1 MLRRDSLAQRSH
13 FQLRTQTR
21 AGGIQRK
28 LLIFFLLLAIVIAL
42 LPTIIAKT
50 PLRNSL
56 LSAAI
61 PGNSIHASI
70 SGASLSWISGPALSG
85 IQLNDAAGNPLLTAD
100 AITLDRTPLKLLTN
114 FHDCGV
120 ISINR
125 PQVFLK
131 LRPNGSNL
139 EDTLQ
144 QLLSEV
150 NSKAAPAAEQS
161 TYRAPFVYAIQL
173 VDGTITI
180 EDPTTGRASRIDHVN
195 LQYDCHGAAGGLGNG
210 SLAGQLAVAGPNGSA
225 IPAGHFALMLKPNG
239 NRHELSL
246 QAESLAL
253 ATLQPLLDRFAPGN
267 QIAGAL
273 AGTGTATWSDSAS
286 PPNDVTTQGTFA
298 IDQLEAVSPRL
309 SGDHIRLARVELP
322 WRITAQSTG
331 LTIEELGL
339 KTDVGQLAARGRLD
353 PAGLVSQT
361 ANANWAPLSG
371 NNDLEVKG
379 AVDVARL
386 AAMLPHALQIRQDT
400 TITSGS
406 IDLVGRIQP
415 TAAGQSITGSIHT
428 GQIAATRGGKPF
440 TWDDPVN
447 ANFAISRSASAIALD
462 KLQCDSKFLHVEA
475 AGTIQKLN
483 AEAKFDL
490 NSLAAQLTNYLDL
503 RQIQLA
509 GTGTA
514 QITWQLL
521 EGNKFSA
528 TAKSDLSQLR
538 VALSDNAAWSEPQ
551 LEVRAA
557 ASGVLDAAS
566 HRPTQIDA
574 AQLQVNGQ
582 GDQLDAHLASPVAIT
597 NNAAWPIA
605 VKSTGS
611 IARWLTRAKPWV
623 TTAGWQIDGAS
634 EITANI
640 VAANTQL
647 DVTDTKITVDNL
659 QASSAGWNVNEP
671 RVEFAGDVHLNR
683 TSGEIVA
690 NSTQLASSTISVA
703 AKDLHF
709 ATGER
714 GIAQLTG
721 VAAFRADVAR
731 LASWRARTNDP
742 VQYRPTGEFTGN
754 IRFAQQ
760 SGHITGEVSAT
771 GQNLILTSTSGSP
784 LPPGEA
790 GMRAPSSS
798 ASKTI
803 WQEPRLTLHA
813 LTNYDS
819 TTDRATFD
827 QLQIQSNTLQASAS
841 GQVDRVTTA
850 AQCNVNGALNYDLD
864 QLSPLLRPYIGEGI
878 QLNGR
883 EQARFVVAGQLLDSS
898 SPSVLKLQPVSYA
911 GRPPAPSPQSPSWSR
926 RIHAQ
931 FELPWNG
938 ANVYGLPV
946 GPGKLAATLGDGAL
960 QIAPISL
967 SVGEGQLKL
976 APNIRF
982 DPEPALLTM
991 PAGPVI
997 TNVHIS
1003 PEVSEAML
1011 KFVAPVL
1018 SGATQS
1024 EGQFSLQIDGLQA
1037 PLADTKKAASS
1048 GMLTVHSVRVVP
1060 GPTTEQWVGL
1070 AQQVQALIKRTD
1082 ASTSSTATLLQIR
1095 DQQVNFKVVDG
1106 RVYHQNIEFQI
1117 GDVIM
1122 RSQGSV
1128 GLTDETISLTLQIPV
1143 QDDWVAK
1150 NPILAGLKGQTLQIP
1165 VSGTLKQPQMDK
1177 RALANISGQ
1186 LIQNAAG
1193 SQINKALDK

>member
-1 MLRRDSLAQRSH
+1 MLRGDSLTRQSHHRS
-13 FQLRTQTR
+13 RTQAR
-21 AGGIQRK
+21 AGGIKRK
-28 LLIFFLLLAIVIAL
+28 LLIFFALLAIVIAL

-70 SGASLSWISGPALSG
+70 GGASLSWISGPALSG
-85 IQLNDAAGNPLLTAD
+85 IQLNDSAGNTLLTAD

-139 EDTLQ
+139 EDVLQ

-150 NSKAAPAAEQS
+150 NAKAAPAAEQS
-161 TYRAPFVYAIQL
+161 TSHSPFVYAVQL

-180 EDPTTGRASRIDHVN
+180 EDAATGRASRIDHVN
-195 LQYDCHGAAGGLGNG
+195 LQYDCHGAAGELGNG

-273 AGTGTATWSDSAS
+273 AGTGTATWSDTAS
-286 PPNDVTTQGTFA
+286 PPNDLATQGTFA
-298 IDQLEAVSPRL
+298 IDQFEAISPGL
-309 SGDHIRLARVELP
+309 SGDHIRLTRVELP
-322 WRITAQSTG
+322 WRITAQPGG

-339 KTDVGQLAARGRLD
+339 KSEVCQLAAHGRLD
-353 PAGLVSQT
+353 PAGLVPQA
-361 ANANWAPLSG
+361 ANANWVPLSG
-371 NNDLEVKG
+371 NNDIEIKG

-386 AAMLPHALQIRQDT
+386 AAMLTHALQIRQDT

-406 IDLVGRIQP
+406 IDLAGRIQP
-415 TAAGQSITGSIHT
+415 TAAGQSITGSVHA
-428 GQIAATRGGKPF
+428 GQLAATSGGKPF
-440 TWDDPVN
+440 TWDDPIS
-447 ANFAISRSASAIALD
+447 ANFAISRSASALALD
-462 KLQCDSKFLHVEA
+462 KLQCDSKFLRVEA
-475 AGTIQKLN
+475 AGTIQKLD
-483 AEAKFDL
+483 AQATFDL
-490 NSLAAQLTNYLDL
+490 NSLADQLSKFIDL
-503 RQIQLA
+503 RRVQLA
-509 GTGTA
+509 GAGNA
-514 QITWQLL
+514 QIAWQLT

-528 TAKSDLSQLR
+528 TAKSDLTQLR
-538 VALSDNAAWSEPQ
+538 VALSDNDVWSEPQ
-551 LEVRAA
+551 LEIRAA
-557 ASGVLDAAS
+557 AAGVLDAAS
-566 HRPTQIDA
+566 HRPARVDA

-582 GDQLDAHLASPVAIT
+582 GDQLDARLAGAVAIT
-597 NNAAWPIA
+597 NNNATWPIA
-605 VKSTGS
+605 VHSTGS

-623 TTAGWQIDGAS
+623 ATAGWQIDGAS

-647 DVTDTKITVDNL
+647 DITDTKITVNNL
-659 QASSAGWNVNEP
+659 QASAAGWSVNEP
-671 RVEFAGDVHLNR
+671 RVEFAGDAHLNR
-683 TSGEIVA
+683 ATGEIVA
-690 NSTQLASSTISVA
+690 NSTQLVSSTISVA

-709 ATGER
+709 ATGDH
-714 GIAQLTG
+714 GITQLAG

-731 LASWRARTNDP
+731 LAAWRAPTNDAI
-742 VQYRPTGEFTGN
+742 QYRPTGEFTGN

-760 SGHITGEVSAT
+760 AGHITGEVSAT
-771 GQNLILTSTSGSP
+771 GQNLVLTSAASRPTPGATSQ
-784 LPPGEA
+784 
-790 GMRAPSSS
+790 
-798 ASKTI
+798 TI
-803 WQEPRLTLHA
+803 WQEPRLILHA

-819 TTDRATFD
+819 ATDRATFD
-827 QLQIQSNTLQASAS
+827 QFQIQSNMLQATAS

-883 EQARFVVAGQLLDSS
+883 EQARFALAGELLDSS
-898 SPSVLKLQPVSYA
+898 GGSSVKLQPVSYA
-911 GRPPAPSPQSPSWSR
+911 NQSAVRNPQSAISWSR

-960 QIAPISL
+960 QIAPLAL
-967 SVGEGQLKL
+967 SVGEGQLQL
-976 APNIRF
+976 APNVRF
-982 DPEPALLTM
+982 DPEPAMLTM
-991 PAGPVI
+991 PAGPVM

-1011 KFVAPVL
+1011 KYVAPVL

-1037 PLADTKKAASS
+1037 PLADTKKASSS

-1070 AQQVQALIKRTD
+1070 AQQVQALIKRND
-1082 ASTSSTATLLQIR
+1082 ASASRTATLLQIR
-1095 DQQVNFKVVDG
+1095 DQQVNFKVADG

-1117 GDVIM
+1117 GDVVM

-1193 SQINKALDK
+1193 SQINKALDKFLKPRQ